1 MIQAER
7 IIAAYHCS
15 EGKLPGKR
23 CQYCPF
29 EYGYLNDSGDH
40 PFWTCND
47 EAIMKD
53 AVEIISLLVGPR
65 RTSEL
70 KNIVGGYLDGS
81 R

>member
-29 EYGYLNDSGDH
+29 GYGYLDDSGDY
-40 PFWTCND
+40 PFWWCDD
-47 EAIMKD
+47 EAIIKD
-53 AVEIISLLVGPR
+53 AVEILSTLVGPR
-65 RTSEL
+65 RTNEL
-70 KNIVGGYLDGS
+70 KNIVGGYLNGS